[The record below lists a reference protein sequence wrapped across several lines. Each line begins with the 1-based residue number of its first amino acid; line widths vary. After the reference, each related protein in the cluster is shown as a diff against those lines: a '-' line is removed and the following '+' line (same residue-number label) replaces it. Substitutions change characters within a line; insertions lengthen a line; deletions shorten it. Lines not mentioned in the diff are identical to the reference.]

1 MTKAPTAVRLICCT
15 QTEVRVFSNAGDRWH
30 FLWCPIIRLS
40 DDATHEWVERQTDNV
55 TEALDR
61 IQHAK
66 WVTDK
71 DFKEVIE
78 QLYNAEALVPYKYRV
93 KFAHPKLGEAMIL

>member
-15 QTEVRVFSNAGDRWH
+15 QTEERVFSNAGDRWH